1 MFDRIVTGTVE
12 HSGRDACARLERR
25 QALTRQQATDGR
37 QKTRAYWLQRYA
49 PWLLSIARLPKAL
62 LSPVLLS
69 ISLRSPVLLRRPV
82 LLPRLPIILLR
93 CPVLLRRPVL
103 RPTPL
108 EAPGGQ
114 RRTRPRASTVGA
126 TEARCILRTW
136 GCARDAL
143 TKSSS

>member
-1 MFDRIVTGTVE
+1 MFDPLVTGTVE

-69 ISLRSPVLLRRPV
+69 ISLLSPVLLRRPV

-93 CPVLLRRPVL
+93 CPVL

>member
-1 MFDRIVTGTVE
+1 VFDRIVTGTVE

-37 QKTRAYWLQRYA
+37 QKTRAYWLERYA
-49 PWLLSIARLPKAL
+49 PGLLSIARLPKAL
-62 LSPVLLS
+62 L
-69 ISLRSPVLLRRPV
+69 SPVLLRRPV

-126 TEARCILRTW
+126 NEARCILRTW